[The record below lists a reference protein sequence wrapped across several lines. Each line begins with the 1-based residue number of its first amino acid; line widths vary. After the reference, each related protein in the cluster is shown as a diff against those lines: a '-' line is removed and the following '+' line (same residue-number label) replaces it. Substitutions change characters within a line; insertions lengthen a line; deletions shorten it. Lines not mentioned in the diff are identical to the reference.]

1 MGGRVT
7 RSNQA
12 HNDWSRRGGG
22 SALALIVALHAGA
35 LWGLMQIQSVREAV
49 EEAVPIMVGLV
60 TLPPKEPPKPLIE
73 PPPPPPKPR
82 PVKPRPEPQMIA
94 ARTEA
99 PVEMTA
105 PLPEPEP
112 VIVEEPPPPPPPAA
126 APVPIIPPNFVAAYL
141 DNPAPAYPASSKRL
155 GETGTVLL
163 RVVVDENGRPESINV
178 TTSSGFERLDRAAID
193 AVRRWKFVPAKQGDR
208 PVKAA
213 VLVPLEFQL
222 SS

>member
-1 MGGRVT
+1 MT

-22 SALALIVALHAGA
+22 SALALILALHAGA

-73 PPPPPPKPR
+73 PPPPPKPR
-82 PVKPRPEPQMIA
+82 PVKPKPEPQMIA
-94 ARTEA
+94 AQTEA
-99 PVEMTA
+99 PAQITA

-112 VIVEEPPPPPPPAA
+112 VIVEEPPPPPPPPAA
-126 APVPIIPPNFVAAYL
+126 APAPIIPPSFVAAYL
-141 DNPAPAYPASSKRL
+141 DNPAPAYPPRSKRL

-163 RVVVDENGRPESINV
+163 RVVVDENGRPESV
-178 TTSSGFERLDRAAID
+178 DVATSSGFARLDRAALD
-193 AVRRWKFVPAKQGDR
+193 AVRRWKFVPAKQGGR
-208 PVKAA
+208 AVKAA

-222 SS
+222 STS

>member
-1 MGGRVT
+1 
-7 RSNQA
+7 
-12 HNDWSRRGGG
+12 
-22 SALALIVALHAGA
+22 
-35 LWGLMQIQSVREAV
+35 
-49 EEAVPIMVGLV
+49 
-60 TLPPKEPPKPLIE
+60 
-73 PPPPPPKPR
+73 
-82 PVKPRPEPQMIA
+82 MIA